1 MLVSIQNRLS
11 NISRFDVQQ
20 NPLIDQM
27 FRARKD
33 IFEKELGWVTSQDR
47 DYEIDEFDSSYPIYL
62 MSINPVNGEHLASL
76 RLLPTTGKNMLNSA
90 FKSMFNDDVD
100 ISSPTIMECTRF
112 CAKCNDDKTNGS
124 THQIS
129 RGISEL
135 VLGLHRLSVDYGFT
149 QISGV
154 FSSTMKRFYRRTGWE
169 PEVLASV
176 NDEKCGKVYAGLW
189 DVNEADE
196 AAIRAKLGFFEET
209 TIYFDDFKA
218 AKIAV

>member
-1 MLVSIQNRLS
+1 MLISVQNRLS
-11 NISRFDVQQ
+11 NISRIDVQH

-27 FRARKD
+27 FRARKE
-33 IFEKELGWVTSQDR
+33 IFERQLGWVASSDT
-47 DYEIDEFDSSYPIYL
+47 DYEIDEFDCNYPIYL
-62 MSINPVNGEHLASL
+62 MSVDQDTGEHLASL

-90 FKSMFNDDVD
+90 FKSMFNGDVD

-112 CAKCNDDKTNGS
+112 CAHCNEDKTDGVS
-124 THQIS
+124 RQVS

-135 VLGLHRLSVDYGFT
+135 IVGLHKLSVDYGFT

-189 DVNEADE
+189 DVNESDE
-196 AAIRAKLGFFEET
+196 SLIRNKLNFFGEANM
-209 TIYFDDFKA
+209 YFEDFKA
-218 AKIAV
+218 VKIAA